1 MELMLRCSLPD
12 RPGALA
18 KLASAISAVGGD
30 IHAVDVV
37 EHADG
42 RALDDLEIILDGDR
56 IPTLLDRL
64 ASLDGVS
71 VIHAGPSRGQPGDAV
86 TRLSIGIESLLDG
99 SAEARRGVTTLI
111 GGMLRARIAELRDPA
126 HAPLTEDPRTLVLDA
141 GDEVLVLRRDYRFT
155 ETERHRAAALR
166 RLARRAVA
174 APDGDVT
181 RSLR

>member
-1 MELMLRCSLPD
+1 MELMLRCALPD

-37 EHADG
+37 EHEDG
-42 RALDDLEIILDGDR
+42 RALDDLEVILDDER

-64 ASLDGVS
+64 AALDGVS

-99 SAEARRGVTTLI
+99 SAEARRGMCTLI
-111 GGMLRARIAELRDPA
+111 GGMLRAREAEFLPTSQAPA
-126 HAPLTEDPRTLVLDA
+126 GEDRRVLTLDA
-141 GDEVLVLRRDYRFT
+141 GREVLVLRRPYRFT
-155 ETERHRAAALR
+155 ATERERAQALL

-174 APDGDVT
+174 ADEPHLNRT
-181 RSLR
+181 PH